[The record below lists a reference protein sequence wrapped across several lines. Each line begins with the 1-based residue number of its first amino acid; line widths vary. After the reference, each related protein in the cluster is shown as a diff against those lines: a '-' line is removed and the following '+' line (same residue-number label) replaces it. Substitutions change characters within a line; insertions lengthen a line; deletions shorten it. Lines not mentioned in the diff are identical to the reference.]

1 MKRRNFFLS
10 LTLGVIAILAIA
22 IVNLINILAKS
33 PLKLLQGGITE
44 EPTAAMFVSRQAPI
58 MLSLQVNPDRLE
70 AFTDLATPISQRKKS
85 HGEYQEIKDSI
96 LSNTQINYARD
107 IQPWLGE
114 EATLAV
120 TSLDFDRNYQ
130 NGVQPGYLCAISTK
144 NKNLAKEF
152 LQASFSQQAIVG
164 ELELEFENYKGVNLI
179 YQNPLTPNQK
189 STLASAI
196 VGNFILFANHP
207 KVLKEAIN
215 NVQASDLS
223 LQQSSDYQNAL
234 KTITNPRIGIA
245 FINLPSLS
253 AWIGKKPLPETPE
266 IQQMLTLALA
276 LKSEGLV
283 AQTALIGVSGETE
296 QKPSLN
302 APVEALRY
310 IPSNSILTAAGKDL
324 NHLWEQIQTGLEPES
339 PLQQLVQQ
347 TVNKLQQPFGI
358 NIPKQIFTWV
368 DQEYSFAV
376 VNHAKNQQLDWIFV
390 IEKDG
395 KETYI
400 EQLDQIAQAKG
411 LSVGQFP
418 ILNTKIIAWTE
429 LTTASN
435 NDNYTQLDAKVY
447 GVHTNVGKYEIFAS
461 SIESLAQALKGDE
474 NSLLISQK
482 FQNAITALPLNND
495 GYFYLDWTNI
505 KPLTQKFPL
514 IRVIEFIG
522 HPLLENLQSLTL
534 SSQGSENGIRRGTV
548 FFNFTLK

>member
-10 LTLGVIAILAIA
+10 LTLSIIAILAIA
-22 IVNLINILAKS
+22 IISLTNILAKS

-44 EPTAAMFVSRQAPI
+44 DPTAAMFVSRQAPI

-96 LSNTQINYARD
+96 LSNTELNYTRD

-120 TSLDFDRNYQ
+120 TSLDFDRNQQ
-130 NGVQPGYLCAISTK
+130 NGVQPGYLFAISTK
-144 NKNLAKEF
+144 NKALAKEF
-152 LQASFSQQAIVG
+152 LQASFSQQAIAG

-179 YQNPLTPNQK
+179 YQNPITPNQK
-189 STLASAI
+189 STLASAVI
-196 VGNFILFANHP
+196 GNFVLFANHP

-234 KTITNPRIGIA
+234 KTITDPKIGIA
-245 FINLPSLS
+245 FINIPSLS

-283 AQTALIGVSGETE
+283 AQTALIGVSGEDE

-339 PLQQLVQQ
+339 PLQQLVGQ

-358 NIPKQIFTWV
+358 NIPEQIFTWV

-376 VNHAKNQQLDWIFV
+376 VNNAKNQRLDWIFV
-390 IEKDG
+390 VEKNS
-395 KETYI
+395 KENYI
-400 EQLDQIAQAKG
+400 EQLDQIAQSKG

-418 ILNTKIIAWTE
+418 LLNTKIIAWTE

-435 NDNYTQLDAKVY
+435 NNNYTQLDAKVY

-461 SIESLAQALKGDE
+461 SIESLAEALKEDE
-474 NSLLISQK
+474 NSLLMSQK
-482 FQNAITALPLNND
+482 FQNAITALPINND

>member
-1 MKRRNFFLS
+1 
-10 LTLGVIAILAIA
+10 
-22 IVNLINILAKS
+22 
-33 PLKLLQGGITE
+33 
-44 EPTAAMFVSRQAPI
+44 
-58 MLSLQVNPDRLE
+58 
-70 AFTDLATPISQRKKS
+70 
-85 HGEYQEIKDSI
+85 
-96 LSNTQINYARD
+96 
-107 IQPWLGE
+107 
-114 EATLAV
+114 
-120 TSLDFDRNYQ
+120 
-130 NGVQPGYLCAISTK
+130 
-144 NKNLAKEF
+144 
-152 LQASFSQQAIVG
+152 
-164 ELELEFENYKGVNLI
+164 
-179 YQNPLTPNQK
+179 
-189 STLASAI
+189 
-196 VGNFILFANHP
+196 
-207 KVLKEAIN
+207 
-215 NVQASDLS
+215 
-223 LQQSSDYQNAL
+223 
-234 KTITNPRIGIA
+234 
-245 FINLPSLS
+245 
-253 AWIGKKPLPETPE
+253 
-266 IQQMLTLALA
+266 MLTLALA

-283 AQTALIGVSGETE
+283 AQTALIGVSGEDE

-339 PLQQLVQQ
+339 PLQQLVGQ

-358 NIPKQIFTWV
+358 NIPEQIFTWV

-376 VNHAKNQQLDWIFV
+376 VNNAKNQRLDWIFV
-390 IEKDG
+390 VEKNS
-395 KETYI
+395 KENYI
-400 EQLDQIAQAKG
+400 EQLDQIAQSKG

-418 ILNTKIIAWTE
+418 LLNTKIIAWTE

-435 NDNYTQLDAKVY
+435 NNNYTQLDAKVY

-461 SIESLAQALKGDE
+461 SIESLAEALKEDE
-474 NSLLISQK
+474 NSLLMSQK